1 MDKVVHFEIP
11 TDDPAR
17 AKEFY
22 GSIFGW
28 EITEIPELDYTTVQT
43 SAIDDQQ
50 RPTEPGAI
58 NGGMYKR
65 SSQNPSTPVM
75 TIGVDS
81 VEIAL
86 KEVEAH
92 GGSVFRPRTEIPGM
106 GAFAYFKDTEGNLL
120 GLFETSG

>member
-11 TDDPAR
+11 TDDLAR

-28 EITEIPELDYTTVQT
+28 EIQTMPEFDYTSAQT
-43 SAIDDQQ
+43 TAMDDQQ

-58 NGGMYKR
+58 NGGMFQR
-65 SSQNPSTPVM
+65 TPQLPDSPVI
-75 TIGVDS
+75 TVGVES

-86 KEVEAH
+86 KEVESH
-92 GGSVFRPRTEIPGM
+92 GGSVVTPRTEIPGM
-106 GAFAYFKDTEGNLL
+106 GAFAYFKDTEGNVL
-120 GLFETSG
+120 GLWEVAG